1 MKIKVG
7 FLASSFV
14 NRHGSGT
21 GKHFY
26 IVSKILC
33 AEFNSQVEVTLFC
46 NDKDQFLSL
55 KNELK
60 FANAN
65 LVLFP
70 DVKGN
75 WLRSSR
81 QYFKYSILSRQNKI
95 DVLHFSVPRLYPF
108 FWLFPAKKFVCTF
121 HAGGDITAEKDSFI
135 LSREIYNFS
144 AKVFYRRLDA
154 IIAVSEFGKNE
165 ISFAY
170 GIPNELISVM
180 HVGTEDIWNSNL
192 HSSTKYLKKDKKLI
206 VVIGRWQKY
215 KNVQVVAEAL
225 AEAKPSE
232 LDQYYFVFVGKKI
245 TSNAI
250 MVEQHLANVD
260 DKIYETVEY
269 LTEEDY
275 AAIISVADLV
285 IVPSVNEGFSHPVFD
300 AFSFATRLL
309 IHGPSPAA
317 QILLNRKGVLI
328 ANLDSSHDILSLINE
343 AIQMPKSHF
352 ADNRDFLKSIGAT
365 WEDLTKNYL
374 ELYSDL
380 SCN

>member
-14 NRHGSGT
+14 NRHASGT
-21 GKHFY
+21 GKHFD
-26 IVSKILC
+26 IVSHILC
-33 AEFNSQVEVTLFC
+33 TKFNSQVEVTLFC
-46 NDKDQFLSL
+46 NDKDQFLFL
-55 KNELK
+55 RNEPK

-70 DVKGN
+70 GVKGN

-81 QYFKYSILSRQNKI
+81 QYFKYSLLSRQDKI

-121 HAGGDITAEKDSFI
+121 HAGGDITAEKDNFI
-135 LSREIYNFS
+135 LSREIYNLS
-144 AKVFYRRLDA
+144 AKVFYRKLDA

-225 AEAKPSE
+225 AKAKPSE

-250 MVEQHLANVD
+250 MVEQYLENMD
-260 DKIYETVEY
+260 DKIYETIEY
-269 LTEEDY
+269 LKEEDY

-285 IVPSVNEGFSHPVFD
+285 IVPSLNEGFSHPVFD

-317 QILLNRKGVLI
+317 QILLNRKGVMV
-328 ANLDSSHDILSLINE
+328 ANLNSSHDILSLINE
-343 AIQMPKSHF
+343 AIQMPKSNI
-352 ADNRDFLKSIGAT
+352 ADNRDFLKSIEAT
-365 WEDLTKNYL
+365 WGDLTKNYL
-374 ELYSDL
+374 ELYSNL
-380 SCN
+380 SYS